1 MTKCTIPC
9 LRSLMQE
16 AESLPKLHN
25 KKAYTALVRSLELS
39 LDNEQEKLDDENWDE
54 YPMRD
59 MTEKLCLMFLTQLI
73 ARYDPEVLLQAR
85 FVERWLAKQNW
96 GESDEE
102 RQENFTKYV
111 RHKNNR
117 LSDIIASIQNSR
129 AGRMVLEKA
138 GLVTKG
144 CSDDEGEGHMPLANA
159 ERFSLLV
166 AMNASERD
174 TDQGRALARVVQP
187 DLDEH
192 RRRQQ
197 HREAMVFND
206 GSRPVNRDDIIQR
219 DIGSPR

>member
-1 MTKCTIPC
+1 M
-9 LRSLMQE
+9 
-16 AESLPKLHN
+16 
-25 KKAYTALVRSLELS
+25 ELS

-59 MTEKLCLMFLTQLI
+59 MTEKLCLMFLTQLVN
-73 ARYDPEVLLQAR
+73 RYDAEMLIRAR

-96 GESDEE
+96 GDDDEE
-102 RQENFTKYV
+102 RQANFTKYV
-111 RHKNNR
+111 RHKTNR
-117 LSDIIASIQNSR
+117 LCDIIGSIQNSR
-129 AGRMVLEKA
+129 AGRVALEKA
-138 GLVTKG
+138 GLIGKG
-144 CSDDEGEGHMPLANA
+144 CADDEGDGHIPLANVD
-159 ERFSLLV
+159 RFSLLV
-166 AMNASERD
+166 TMNMSERD

-219 DIGSPR
+219 DLGSPR